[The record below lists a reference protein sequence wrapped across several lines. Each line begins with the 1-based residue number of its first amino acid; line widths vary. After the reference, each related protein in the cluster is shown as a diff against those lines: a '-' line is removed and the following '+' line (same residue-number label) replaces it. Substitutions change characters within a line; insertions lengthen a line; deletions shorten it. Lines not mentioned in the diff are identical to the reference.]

1 MEDKKSP
8 NKIKRETEIF
18 FLDKR
23 RFIKW
28 SDIKHLQLEDDD
40 VIRSSWEEDEDVG
53 HGYYVGIITR
63 MVEET
68 DEQYQKR
75 LSTNEQDKER
85 MKKSRYESYL
95 RLKKEFEL
103 DKQTQII
110 NPAAFMYHGNQ

>member
-1 MEDKKSP
+1 MEDRKSP
-8 NKIKRETEIF
+8 NKIKRETEVF
-18 FLDKR
+18 CLNKR
-23 RFIKW
+23 RLIKW

-40 VIRSSWEEDEDVG
+40 VIRSSWEDDEDG
-53 HGYYVGIITR
+53 DGYYVGTITR

-95 RLKKEFEL
+95 RLKKEFE
-103 DKQTQII
+103 Q
-110 NPAAFMYHGNQ
+110 